1 MSAAPS
7 FISRRTFG
15 YKYRGATKPASP
27 VVEVILRN
35 RNDEIIFPSQTT
47 FSTLDRIEGTA
58 TLTAPTVT
66 RFDEIEIA
74 LLGIYVIPLY
84 FVHAREANSIKCRS
98 R

>member
-15 YKYRGATKPASP
+15 YKDHNALKPVNPA
-27 VVEVILRN
+27 VEVILRN
-35 RNDEIIFPSQTT
+35 RDGEIIFPSQTT

-58 TLTAPTVT
+58 TLTAPTDT

-74 LLGIYVIPLY
+74 LLGIYFISPYSLC
-84 FVHAREANSIKCRS
+84 A
-98 R
+98 